1 MVRTPPKRTRP
12 SRDAEATR
20 TAILDAAEEEFAR
33 NGLEA
38 ARTESIAAH
47 TGVTKAMIYYYFQ
60 SKEDLYLA
68 VLRRAFADRAQ
79 ASLCGFQIDQL
90 PPEVAL
96 ETFLR
101 KVIQITAANPNVT
114 MILCLEGIQNKG
126 KYYQKAGV
134 QRLYE
139 VLATILE
146 RGIVSGVFQTLDPTH
161 MAVNLIGLCNFYFIT
176 RENIKHLWPGQP
188 ILSKAMVEQHQEVA
202 LRMAL
207 ASVLR

>member
-1 MVRTPPKRTRP
+1 MVRPLPQR
-12 SRDAEATR
+12 SRHAELTR

-38 ARTESIAAH
+38 TRTESIAGR

-68 VLRRAFADRAQ
+68 VLKRAFADRTQ
-79 ASLCGFQIDQL
+79 TSLCGLEFEKMPAEL
-90 PPEVAL
+90 AL
-96 ETFLR
+96 ENFLSQ
-101 KVIQITAANPNVT
+101 VIQITAENPNVT
-114 MILCLEGIQNKG
+114 TMLCLEGIQNKG

-134 QRLYE
+134 QRLHE
-139 VLATILE
+139 VLTAILE
-146 RGIVSGVFQTLDPTH
+146 RGIASGVFQDLDPKH
-161 MAVNLIGLCNFYFIT
+161 MAVNLIGLCNFYFIN
-176 RENIKHLWPGQP
+176 RENVKHLWPSQP
-188 ILSKAMVEQHQEVA
+188 ILSRAMIEQHRKVA